1 LKKMD
6 GNSRRS
12 LAVALASF
20 AAGAAVAAVL
30 GNPKARE
37 KLTEQGKRAA
47 ERSKKLLRRAEK

>member
-1 LKKMD
+1 MD

>member
-1 LKKMD
+1 MNGD
-6 GNSRRS
+6 SRRNF
-12 LAVALASF
+12 AVALASF

-37 KLTEQGKRAA
+37 KLTAHGKRAA